1 MSTANAQPAEAATDP
16 LKSVASAM
24 ATAAEAV
31 RDGAGDALAK
41 VKQAVPAT
49 TQAVSRFVY
58 SSFYYVSYGVVFPTM
73 LVTNFVPGLGPVAAG
88 LEDGAKAASDVLH
101 EMKEKWAAA
110 KAAKTECKTACEA

>member
-1 MSTANAQPAEAATDP
+1 MSTANAQPTEAASDP
-16 LKSVASAM
+16 LKSMANAM

-31 RDGAGDALAK
+31 RDGAGDAFAK
-41 VKQAVPAT
+41 VQQAVPAT

-73 LVTNFVPGLGPVAAG
+73 LVANFVPGLGPVAAG

-101 EMKEKWAAA
+101 DMKEKRAAG
-110 KAAKTECKTACEA
+110 KAANADAQTGC